1 MSYVIVSLGCIDLH
15 QSKLHWE
22 AYVNCFLVQCYCSIW
37 NQYLHRSLCICHSAS
52 ASFSSSVQLSSPCL
66 TAWISVRT
74 DIHHKVGPHWCTS
87 RHGLSTDMD
96 PVVIAG
102 HTFLWSWNTYDDIHM
117 YDSVKLDVWLLVSL
131 CTVTVVISHMN
142 QISESAFCQLDEISC
157 VRARQN
163 SLVSVTDLPL
173 FLSFPLADQFA
184 FSISLSS
191 TRIDVSVHHHQQY
204 HRSLLIF
211 SSFFSP
217 AFSPYTITVIYS
229 WSCLVFNGPVIK
241 LCLSLLLWS
250 YWSSQLCSYQYGSLY
265 SYSS

>member
-1 MSYVIVSLGCIDLH
+1 MWIAFSCNAIVVYGISIYIVRYAYGPYATQHQHPSHHQCSYHLH
-15 QSKLHWE
+15 VWL
-22 AYVNCFLVQCYCSIW
+22 
-37 NQYLHRSLCICHSAS
+37 RGSLCA
-52 ASFSSSVQLSSPCL
+52 L
-66 TAWISVRT
+66 TFIIRSDRIGVPQGTGYRLIWI
-74 DIHHKVGPHWCTS
+74 
-87 RHGLSTDMD
+87 L
-96 PVVIAG
+96 
-102 HTFLWSWNTYDDIHM
+102 L
-117 YDSVKLDVWLLVSL
+117 WLLVTHFSGLETPMMIFICMILWSL
-131 CTVTVVISHMN
+131 MYGYLYLYVQWQSWSVTWIRSL
-142 QISESAFCQLDEISC
+142 ESAFCQLDEISC

-241 LCLSLLLWS
+241 PCLSLLLWS